1 MESLVT
7 NMESTNSNGWLALL
21 STDTV
26 DRLDELISD
35 YPWLE
40 GIVADMAGYLER
52 PGEVIGMF
60 SDALRILDE
69 NTVHYMI
76 EQQKEELEKAK
87 QMLAE
92 KDKELAKAL
101 AEIDRLKSE
110 VRK

>member
-1 MESLVT
+1 MIHSAYRICI
-7 NMESTNSNGWLALL
+7 SIALL
-21 STDTV
+21 STDSV

-40 GIVADMAGYLER
+40 GIVADMAGYLEK
-52 PGEVIGMF
+52 PEEVIGMF

-92 KDKELAKAL
+92 KDSAL
-101 AEIDRLKSE
+101 AETKSLQS
-110 VRK
+110 